1 MKKLKPTKINPNVRK
16 IVVPFRVNAEEM
28 KLLIAQAHGH
38 TKGSISEWVRY
49 AALHF
54 APKKKDFEK

>member
-1 MKKLKPTKINPNVRK
+1 VRK